1 MVKNPRANA
10 EDMGLISESG
20 RYPGE
25 GRGNPLQYSCLGNSV
40 DRERSLAGYS
50 PWRPKRV
57 RGDLAPKATI
67 SEAES
72 FLILRSNYFS
82 YYSTINMTKNSSGL

>member
-1 MVKNPRANA
+1 MVKNPPANA

-25 GRGNPLQYSCLGNSV
+25 GNGDSLQHSRLGSSM

-57 RGDLAPKATI
+57 RGDLAPKAAI
-67 SEAES
+67 SEAKS
-72 FLILRSNYFS
+72 FLIPRPNYFS
-82 YYSTINMTKNSSGL
+82 YYPTINMTKNSSGL